1 MKTFNALVISLIILL
16 FLTNQ
21 HIQAQEEQNVSM
33 GAGYVDE
40 VFFSLKNGIVKTA
53 PRNTWDIAFYTQ
65 AFSAG
70 IIINDGAGVAL
81 YAYPKAG
88 ADGWNDFDTTGMSTW
103 TPLFNNTT
111 SWEEGAFNRN
121 ASGHP
126 DYGWGVYNM
135 NSHDVNGDS
144 LFLIKP
150 IDGVYRKLNIVKKMS
165 SQNKYIIR
173 YANLDGTNDNT
184 DTLDVS
190 PYINR
195 LNMAFSFT
203 TGIVDR
209 EPLMVEWDLLFTRY
223 YALVQNT
230 PYPVNG
236 VLQKPQISVAQVE
249 NVAPGFTDFAGMTF
263 LSDADVIGHDWKTI
277 NMQTFQWEIS
287 DSLAYF
293 IKAQDS
299 AVYKLVFDGF
309 SGGSSGTTT
318 FSLQLLEPSS
328 IGFSQI
334 QGVKVYPNPA
344 FDHFKIELTSKLDG
358 ANLILM
364 DLSGRVLLQQ
374 ALGNELE
381 HAVRLPEIAKG
392 AYILRI
398 TEGQKIYSGKVIVR

>member
-1 MKTFNALVISLIILL
+1 MKTFNVLVFSLIILL
-16 FLTNQ
+16 FSNNQ
-21 HIQAQEEQNVSM
+21 HLQAQEEHNVTM
-33 GAGYVDE
+33 GASYVDE
-40 VFFSLKNGIVKTA
+40 VFFSLKNGMVKTA

-70 IIINDGAGVAL
+70 IITNDGAGVTL
-81 YAYPKAG
+81 YAYPNAA
-88 ADGWNDFDTTGMSTW
+88 ADGWETFDTTGMSTW

-126 DYGWGVYNM
+126 DYGWGIYNM

-150 IDGVYRKLNIVKKMS
+150 IDGVYRKLNIVKKLS

-173 YANLDGTNDNT
+173 YANLDGTNDKT

-190 PYINR
+190 SYINR

-209 EPLMVEWDLLFTRY
+209 EPVLAEWDLLFTRY

-236 VLQKPQISVAQVE
+236 ILQKPQIAIAQVE
-249 NVAPGFTDFAGMTF
+249 NVAPGYSDYAGMVF
-263 LSDADVIGHDWKTI
+263 LTDADVIGHDWKTI
-277 NMQTFQWEIS
+277 NMQTFQWDIT

-293 IKAQDS
+293 VKAQDS
-299 AVYKLVFDGF
+299 AVYKLVFEGF
-309 SGGSSGTTT
+309 TGGSSGTTT
-318 FSLQLLEPSS
+318 FTLQLLTPSS
-328 IGFSQI
+328 VEFFQI

-344 FDHFKIELTSKLDG
+344 TDNFNIELSKKLDG
-358 ANLILM
+358 ASLVLM
-364 DLSGRVLLQQ
+364 DLSGRIVFQQ
-374 ALGNELE
+374 TIGNELKFE
-381 HAVRLPEIAKG
+381 VRLPEMAKG
-392 AYILRI
+392 AYLLRI
-398 TEGQKIYSGKVIVR
+398 IDGQNIFSSKLMVR

>member
-1 MKTFNALVISLIILL
+1 MKTFKVLVFSLIILL
-16 FLTNQ
+16 FSNNNPL
-21 HIQAQEEQNVSM
+21 QAQDDYDVSM

-40 VFFSLKNGIVKTA
+40 VFFSLKNGIVKTS

-70 IIINDGAGVAL
+70 IITNDGAGVAL
-81 YAYPKAG
+81 YVYPNA
-88 ADGWNDFDTTGMSTW
+88 AIDGWETFDTTGMSSW

-126 DYGWGVYNM
+126 DYGWGIYNM

-144 LFLIKP
+144 LYLIKP
-150 IDGVYRKLNIVKKMS
+150 LDGVYRKLNIVKKLS

-173 YANLDGTNDNT
+173 YANLDGTNDKT

-190 PYINR
+190 PYVNR

-209 EPLMVEWDLLFTRY
+209 EPVLAEWDLLFTRY

-236 VLQKPQISVAQVE
+236 ILQKPQIAVAQAE
-249 NVAPGFTDFAGMTF
+249 SVAPGYTDYTGMTF
-263 LSDADVIGHDWKTI
+263 LTDADVIGHDWKTI
-277 NMQTFQWEIS
+277 NMQTFQWEIT

-309 SGGSSGTTT
+309 SGGSSGTTAFT
-318 FSLQLLEPSS
+318 LQLLKPSS
-328 IGFSQI
+328 IETTQI

-344 FDHFKIELTSKLDG
+344 SENFNIQLNSKLNG
-358 ANLILM
+358 ASLVLM
-364 DLSGRVLLQQ
+364 DLSGRILLQQ
-374 ALGNELE
+374 TIGNELMHE
-381 HAVRLPEIAKG
+381 VRLPEMSKG
-392 AYILRI
+392 VYLLLITDGRKTFSSKILI
-398 TEGQKIYSGKVIVR
+398 K